1 MFRKYLLRILCLAPF
16 LALPGFDQYRSPSV
30 SDSGGGSF
38 PFPEEL
44 VYRVEWRLITAGIAT
59 LDLKSASDHTWR
71 TKLNIQSAG
80 IASRLYRVL
89 DTYEVT
95 TDPKFCLVNSEL
107 NAQENKRHFN
117 ARMWLEGAP
126 KLRYEEKD
134 LVSNAVVRKELDI
147 PPCTREI
154 SGALASLR
162 LLNLEPG
169 QSTTIPVT
177 DGKKVVSA
185 RIQSQ
190 ARESLSF
197 AGKKYQTMRYE
208 AFLFDNVLYRR
219 TGRLF
224 VWLTEDQERIP
235 VQIRLQL
242 GFPIGNII
250 IQLDKQQRIP
260 G

>member
-1 MFRKYLLRILCLAPF
+1 MFRTPLLPILSLALL
-16 LALPGFDQYRSPSV
+16 LALPGFNQSSSFSARD
-30 SDSGGGSF
+30 GGGGTF
-38 PFPEEL
+38 PFPEQL

-59 LDLKSASDHTWR
+59 LELKSAPDHTWR
-71 TKLNIQSAG
+71 TKLNIESAG
-80 IASRLYRVL
+80 IAARLYRVL

-95 TDPKFCLVNSEL
+95 TDAKFCLIKSEL
-107 NAQENKRHFN
+107 DAQENKRRVN
-117 ARMWLEGAP
+117 ARMWLDGPP

-134 LVSNAVVRKELDI
+134 LVSNSTVTKELDL

-162 LLNLEPG
+162 LLNLQPG

-177 DGKKVVSA
+177 DGRKVVSA
-185 RIQSQ
+185 RIESQ

-197 AGKKYQTMRYE
+197 DGKKYQTMRYE

-219 TGRLF
+219 KGRLF
-224 VWLTEDQERIP
+224 VWLSEDQERIP

-242 GFPIGNII
+242 GFPVGTVT
-250 IQLDKQQRIP
+250 IQLDKEQRNP